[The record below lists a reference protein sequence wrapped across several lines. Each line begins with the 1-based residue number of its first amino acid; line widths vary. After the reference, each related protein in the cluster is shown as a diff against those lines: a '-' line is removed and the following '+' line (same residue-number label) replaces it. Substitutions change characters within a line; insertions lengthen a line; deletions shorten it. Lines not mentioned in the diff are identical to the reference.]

1 MRPTK
6 SLPEEPILLGVQLPD
21 PAAKILKDIL
31 KVAGLST
38 VMVTSAH
45 RTPADQ
51 ARVMYENCVSKGA
64 AYNEALYCVAGDRVV
79 DVFAANHDQPR
90 AAVIQLMTE
99 KILEIGP
106 ESISM
111 HMSDTHY
118 TFDVAPSS
126 IPMAKHAAFVA
137 AVLGNKAVSKL
148 IQPPKD
154 PAFHVEIPKTSA
166 EVEPLAA

>member
-1 MRPTK
+1 M
-6 SLPEEPILLGVQLPD
+6 LQGVPLPD
-21 PAAKILKDIL
+21 PAAKILTDIL
-31 KVAGLST
+31 RVAGLAT
-38 VMVTSAH
+38 ATVTSAH

-64 AYNEALYCVAGDRVV
+64 AYNEALYCTAGDRIV
-79 DVFAANHDQPR
+79 DVFAANRDQPR
-90 AAVIQLMTE
+90 DAVIQLMTE

-106 ESISM
+106 EKISM

-126 IPMAKHAAFVA
+126 IPLKKHAAFVA
-137 AVLGNKAVSKL
+137 AVAGNKAVSKL

-154 PAFHVEIPKTSA
+154 PAFHVEIPKRQTGPA
-166 EVEPLAA
+166 